1 MPPFSKTDPATKEK
15 LFNAVINELC
25 ARKPQDY
32 ASFTNTAMRAALE
45 KHYNEFVE
53 GNLFHAT
60 THPKVLEEL
69 YDFVMN
75 SQSPQ
80 LVKNRGFPPYL
91 AGIKTWKD
99 EPPAE
104 PEHPASAG
112 AGGAGG
118 DFTQAGADYAEAEE
132 EEAEYAAEREAVAAA
147 QKKAHAQAEKLKQQ
161 AQEAKEAEDELKKQQ
176 AALKKK
182 QDEAAARKAE
192 AAQAVLDAAK
202 ARAQEQQQQQQQQQ
216 PPSAKK
222 SKTPFTDFYG
232 TLKPEQQKELYEA
245 GVCDDK
251 GKFSKKQTLNK
262 ATREE
267 FKVSQ
272 LNMLAE
278 LDAIVK
284 NW

>member
-1 MPPFSKTDPATKEK
+1 MPPFSKTDDATKAK
-15 LFNAVINELC
+15 LFNAVISDLC
-25 ARKPQDY
+25 APKPQDF
-32 ASFTNTAMRAALE
+32 SNTAMRAVLE
-45 KHYNEFVE
+45 KRYNDFVE

-60 THPKVLEEL
+60 TLPKVLEEF

-75 SQSPQ
+75 GTTKV
-80 LVKNRGFPPYL
+80 LVENRKHQHYME
-91 AGIKTWKD
+91 GIKTWKD
-99 EPPAE
+99 EP
-104 PEHPASAG
+104 EHSVVAG
-112 AGGAGG
+112 AGAGG
-118 DFTQAGADYAEAEE
+118 DFTQAAGDYADAEE

-182 QDEAAARKAE
+182 QDEASARKAE

-202 ARAQEQQQQQQQQQ
+202 ARAQEQQQQQQPQ
-216 PPSAKK
+216 SAKK

-251 GKFSKKQTLNK
+251 GKFNKKQTLNK

-272 LNMLAE
+272 LNALAE
-278 LDAIVK
+278 LDAISK

>member
-1 MPPFSKTDPATKEK
+1 MPPFSKTDAATKEK
-15 LFNAVINELC
+15 LWWKVLSTLC
-25 ARKPQDY
+25 APKPQDF
-32 ASFTNTAMRAALE
+32 SNTAMRAALDA
-45 KHYNEFVE
+45 HYNEFVE

-60 THPKVLEEL
+60 TLPKVLEEL

-75 SQSPQ
+75 GTATQ
-80 LVKNRGFPPYL
+80 LVKNRGFAPYL

-104 PEHPASAG
+104 TEHPAPAG

-118 DFTQAGADYAEAEE
+118 DFTQAAGDYADAEE
-132 EEAEYAAEREAVAAA
+132 EEAEYAAEREAVAVA
-147 QKKAHAQAEKLKQQ
+147 QRKAHAQAEKLKQQ
-161 AQEAKEAEDELKKQQ
+161 AQEAKDAEDELKKQQ

-182 QDEAAARKAE
+182 QDDAAARKAE

-202 ARAQEQQQQQQQQQ
+202 ARAQEQQQQQQQQPQ
-216 PPSAKK
+216 SAKK
-222 SKTPFTDFYG
+222 SKTPFTDFYN
-232 TLKPEQQKELYEA
+232 TLKTEQQKELYEA

-251 GKFSKKQTLNK
+251 GKFNKKQTLNK

>member
-1 MPPFSKTDPATKEK
+1 MLRVGARYSVGARVGPAGKQR
-15 LFNAVINELC
+15 AVRRLRQQPADVVQERRRNELNV
-25 ARKPQDY
+25 ARVAGGRERGALHGVREEAD
-32 ASFTNTAMRAALE
+32 RAA
-45 KHYNEFVE
+45 
-53 GNLFHAT
+53 A
-60 THPKVLEEL
+60 
-69 YDFVMN
+69 
-75 SQSPQ
+75 PQ
-80 LVKNRGFPPYL
+80 LAKNRNFLPYL

-99 EPPAE
+99 EPSAE
-104 PEHPASAG
+104 PEHSAAAG
-112 AGGAGG
+112 AGAGG
-118 DFTQAGADYAEAEE
+118 DFTQAAGDYADAEE

-161 AQEAKEAEDELKKQQ
+161 AAEAKEAEEELKKQQ

-182 QDEAAARKAE
+182 QDEAATRKAE

-202 ARAQEQQQQQQQQQ
+202 ARAQEQQQQPQQ

-272 LNMLAE
+272 LNALAE
-278 LDAIVK
+278 LDAINK

>member
-25 ARKPQDY
+25 SRKPQDY

-45 KHYNEFVE
+45 KRYNDFVE

-60 THPKVLEEL
+60 TLPKVLEEF

-80 LVKNRGFPPYL
+80 LAKNRGFPPYL

-99 EPPAE
+99 EP
-104 PEHPASAG
+104 EHSVVVG
-112 AGGAGG
+112 AGAGG
-118 DFTQAGADYAEAEE
+118 DFTQAAGDYADAEE

-161 AQEAKEAEDELKKQQ
+161 AAEAKEAEEELKKQQ

-182 QDEAAARKAE
+182 QDEAATRKAE

-202 ARAQEQQQQQQQQQ
+202 ARAQEQQQQPQQ

-272 LNMLAE
+272 LNALAE

>member
-1 MPPFSKTDPATKEK
+1 MPPFSKTDTATKEK
-15 LFNAVINELC
+15 LFNAVINALC
-25 ARKPQDY
+25 LPKPQDY
-32 ASFTNTAMRAALE
+32 SNFTNTAMRAALE

-60 THPKVLEEL
+60 TLPKVLEEL

-80 LVKNRGFPPYL
+80 LVKNRGFAPYL

-104 PEHPASAG
+104 TEHSAAAG
-112 AGGAGG
+112 AGGGG

-147 QKKAHAQAEKLKQQ
+147 QRKAHAQAEKLKQQ
-161 AQEAKEAEDELKKQQ
+161 AQEAKDAEDELKKQQ

-182 QDEAAARKAE
+182 QDDAAARKAE

-202 ARAQEQQQQQQQQQ
+202 ARAQEQQQQQPQ
-216 PPSAKK
+216 SAKK
-222 SKTPFTDFYG
+222 SKTPFTDFYN
-232 TLKPEQQKELYEA
+232 TLKTEQQKELYEA

-272 LNMLAE
+272 LNALAE

>member
-1 MPPFSKTDPATKEK
+1 MPPFSKTDAATKEK
-15 LFNAVINELC
+15 LWWKVLSTLC
-25 ARKPQDY
+25 APKPQDF
-32 ASFTNTAMRAALE
+32 SNTAMRAALDA
-45 KHYNEFVE
+45 HYNEFVE

-60 THPKVLEEL
+60 TLPKVLEEL

-75 SQSPQ
+75 GTATQ
-80 LVKNRGFPPYL
+80 LVNNRKNANYL

-99 EPPAE
+99 EPPV
-104 PEHPASAG
+104 EHEHSAPAG

-132 EEAEYAAEREAVAAA
+132 EEAEYAAEREAIAAA

-182 QDEAAARKAE
+182 QDEASARKAE

-216 PPSAKK
+216 QQPQSAKK
-222 SKTPFTDFYG
+222 SKTPFTDFYN
-232 TLKPEQQKELYEA
+232 TLKTEQQKELYEA

-251 GKFSKKQTLNK
+251 GKFNKKQTLNK